1 MDAIADRTADRA
13 VSSIFIYSRE
23 AHPGEIYRHH
33 ATMDDKRHHARAL
46 RDDAGIRRRILLDD
60 IEGTAHQAY
69 GTLPN
74 MTWIFGRGGL
84 VL

>member
-46 RDDAGIRRRILLDD
+46 RDDAGIRRRILLVVRLD
-60 IEGTAHQAY
+60 
-69 GTLPN
+69 LPGCRVALR
-74 MTWIFGRGGL
+74 IHGFK
-84 VL
+84 